1 MCKLTWKDP
10 ENTTQSYRSQCASVD
25 FTWNFEVIPAV
36 QRHSITQSTDSN
48 ITTVINKPDNAE
60 TEEVYYMIILSKCGV
75 NCYSKNRLKF
85 AIKSNEM

>member
-1 MCKLTWKDP
+1 MCL
-10 ENTTQSYRSQCASVD
+10 SVD

-60 TEEVYYMIILSKCGV
+60 TEEV
-75 NCYSKNRLKF
+75 
-85 AIKSNEM
+85 